1 MAYSKLKWKI
11 SLGRGVLWMKSVH
24 LEQHSVP
31 FFEFCA
37 YFVVGKKNCLISF
50 ADASFCAAKYVP
62 AKKDDTVIIPHQ
74 NMCQQIF

>member
-31 FFEFCA
+31 FFAFCA
-37 YFVVGKKNCLISF
+37 YFVVGKKLSYI
-50 ADASFCAAKYVP
+50 FCMMLLSAP
-62 AKKDDTVIIPHQ
+62 Q
-74 NMCQQIF
+74 NMFRQKKMTQ

>member
-37 YFVVGKKNCLISF
+37 YFVVGKK
-50 ADASFCAAKYVP
+50 
-62 AKKDDTVIIPHQ
+62 TVLYLLLMLLSAPQ
-74 NMCQQIF
+74 NMFRQKKMTQ

>member
-37 YFVVGKKNCLISF
+37 YFVVGKKLSYI
-50 ADASFCAAKYVP
+50 FC
-62 AKKDDTVIIPHQ
+62 
-74 NMCQQIF
+74 